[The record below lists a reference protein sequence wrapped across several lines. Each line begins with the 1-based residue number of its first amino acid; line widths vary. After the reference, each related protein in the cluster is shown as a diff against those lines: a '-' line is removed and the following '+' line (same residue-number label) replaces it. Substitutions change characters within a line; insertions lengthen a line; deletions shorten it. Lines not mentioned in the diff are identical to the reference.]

1 MREKTV
7 TKKANDKSHSG
18 AKRKLRSQLW
28 FDNPDNP
35 GMTALYLERYLNY
48 GLTRHELQSGK
59 PIIGIAQTGNDLS
72 PCNRHHI
79 ELAQRV
85 REGIREAGGIAMEF
99 PTHPIQETGKRPTAA
114 LDRNLAYLG
123 LVEILFGYPLDG
135 VVLTTGC
142 DKTTPACMMA
152 AATVNIPA
160 IVLSG
165 GPMLNGWHNGE
176 RTGSGTVVWKSRE
189 EMAAGKIDYDE
200 FMDIVSSSAP
210 SVGHCNTMGTASTMN
225 SLAEAL
231 GFSLPGC
238 AAIPAPYRE
247 RGQIAY
253 ETGKRAVE
261 MVWEDLKPSD
271 FLTREAFE
279 NCIVVNSAIGGSTN
293 APIHINAL
301 ARHIGVDLSIEDW
314 QKFGHDVPLLVNMQ
328 PAGFYLGEEYHRAG
342 GVPSVVR
349 ELMKH
354 KRIHEGALTVNG
366 KTMGENC
373 KAAPAPDADVILD
386 YDKPLVKDAGFI
398 VLRGNLFDSAIMKTS
413 VISKEFRDRYL
424 SNPKDPEA
432 FEGRAIVFEGPE
444 DYHHRIDDE
453 SLKIDEHCMLFVRG
467 VGPIGYPGGAEV
479 VNMQPPAALI
489 KKGITSLPCIGDG
502 RQSGTSGSPS
512 ILNAS
517 PEAAAN
523 GGLAVLKTGD
533 KVRIDLKKGEAN
545 ILISAEEFK
554 KRHDDLMAKGGF
566 AFPAN
571 QTPWQ
576 ELYRDTV
583 GQQSTGACLELAT
596 RYRNI
601 AGTIG
606 VARDNH

>member
-1 MREKTV
+1 
-7 TKKANDKSHSG
+7 
-18 AKRKLRSQLW
+18 
-28 FDNPDNP
+28 
-35 GMTALYLERYLNY
+35 MTALYLERYLNY

-123 LVEILFGYPLDG
+123 LVEVLFGYPLDG

-165 GPMLNGWHNGE
+165 GPMLNGWFNGE

-189 EMAAGKIDYDE
+189 EMAAGKINYDE
-200 FMDIVSSSAP
+200 FMEIVASSAP

-271 FLTREAFE
+271 FLTRKAFE

-301 ARHIGVDLSIEDW
+301 ARHIGVDLTIEDW

-342 GVPSVVR
+342 GVPAVVR

-354 KRIHEGALTVNG
+354 KRIHEDALTVNG

-373 KAAPAPDADVILD
+373 NSAAAPDSDVIRT

-424 SNPKDPEA
+424 SNPKDPDA

-523 GGLAVLKTGD
+523 GGLAILKTGD
-533 KVRIDLKKGEAN
+533 RVRIDLNKGEAN
-545 ILISAEEFK
+545 ILISDAEVK
-554 KRHDDLMAKGGF
+554 QRHADLMAKGGF
-566 AFPAN
+566 PYPN
-571 QTPWQ
+571 NHTPSQ

-583 GQQSTGACLELAT
+583 GQQSTGACLEIAT
-596 RYRNI
+596 RYRNL
-601 AGTIG
+601 AGTFG

>member
-1 MREKTV
+1 MKKENDNAT
-7 TKKANDKSHSG
+7 TKNG
-18 AKRKLRSQLW
+18 GKRKLRSQLW

-85 REGIREAGGIAMEF
+85 REGVREAGGIAMEF

-176 RTGSGTVVWKSRE
+176 RSGSGTVVWKSRE
-189 EMAAGKIDYDE
+189 EMAAGKIDYEE
-200 FMDIVSSSAP
+200 FMEIVSSSAP

-261 MVWEDLKPSD
+261 MVREDLKPSD
-271 FLTREAFE
+271 FLTRKAFE

-301 ARHIGVDLSIEDW
+301 ARHIGVELTIEDW
-314 QKFGHDVPLLVNMQ
+314 QTFGHDVPLLVNMQ
-328 PAGFYLGEEYHRAG
+328 PAGYYLGEEYHRAG

-354 KRIHEGALTVNG
+354 KRIHEDALTVNG

-373 KAAPAPDADVILD
+373 KNAVAPDSDVIRT

-398 VLRGNLFDSAIMKTS
+398 VLHGNLFDSAIMKTS

-453 SLKIDEHCMLFVRG
+453 SLNIDEHCMLFVRG

-489 KKGITSLPCIGDG
+489 KRGITSLPCIGDG

-523 GGLAVLKTGD
+523 GGLAILKTGD
-533 KVRIDLKKGEAN
+533 RVRIDLNKGEAN
-545 ILISAEEFK
+545 ILISDAEVK
-554 KRHDDLMAKGGF
+554 QRHADLMAAGGF
-566 AFPAN
+566 KYPKN

-583 GQQSTGACLELAT
+583 GQQATGACLELAT
-596 RYRNI
+596 RYRDL
-601 AGTIG
+601 AGTFG